1 MGRTCQEGLEIADSL
16 SLSLSLALLFYV
28 QVAADS
34 GALSLDKVF
43 ELIMEGES
51 LPVYVQ
57 KEIKVKTIVSVLR
70 REGN

>member
-1 MGRTCQEGLEIADSL
+1 
-16 SLSLSLALLFYV
+16 LALLFYV

-57 KEIKVKTIVSVLR
+57 KEIKVKIIVSVLR

>member
-1 MGRTCQEGLEIADSL
+1 LLILSL
-16 SLSLSLALLFYV
+16 SLSLLLALLFYV

-57 KEIKVKTIVSVLR
+57 KEIKVKIIVSVLR

>member
-1 MGRTCQEGLEIADSL
+1 LLILSHSL
-16 SLSLSLALLFYV
+16 SLFLSLALLFYV

-51 LPVYVQ
+51 LPVYVE
-57 KEIKVKTIVSVLR
+57 KEIKVNR
-70 REGN
+70 